1 MPTTLSIDLDAHDTR
16 ILAELQ
22 ADARL
27 TMAEL
32 GRRVHLSQ
40 PAVTERVRKLESAG
54 VISGYRA
61 TVNLSKLGY
70 GIRAIIRIGRADYAR
85 VVKLI
90 QQTPECINAYNVTG
104 DDSWILEIAVI
115 DVSHLD
121 AVVTRFCLLTETAT
135 SIILNPAR
143 EHQAM
148 LPPLT
153 AGLIIGVIVWL
164 NAETAPHAET
174 IGSPRTLRPLAM
186 IVVAQI
192 FSTPPSVGSKQ
203 WRHRAS

>member
-1 MPTTLSIDLDAHDTR
+1 MALDSYDTR

-40 PAVTERVRKLESAG
+40 PAVTERVRKLEAAG
-54 VISGYRA
+54 VITGYRA
-61 TVNLSKLGY
+61 TINLARLGY

-85 VVKLI
+85 VIRLL
-90 QQTPECINAYNVTG
+90 QNTPECINAYNVTG
-104 DDSWILEIAVI
+104 EDSWVLEIAVI

-121 AVVTRFCLLTETAT
+121 AVVTKFCLLTETAT

-143 EHQAM
+143 EHQPM
-148 LPPLT
+148 LPPLRSDVKPPVKKVT
-153 AGLIIGVIVWL
+153 
-164 NAETAPHAET
+164 NA
-174 IGSPRTLRPLAM
+174 
-186 IVVAQI
+186 
-192 FSTPPSVGSKQ
+192 
-203 WRHRAS
+203 

>member
-1 MPTTLSIDLDAHDTR
+1 MDFSLNPALDAHDTR

-40 PAVTERVRKLESAG
+40 PAVTERVKKLEAAG

-61 TVNLSKLGY
+61 TVNLGKLGY
-70 GIRAIIRIGRADYAR
+70 GIRAIIRVGRADYAR
-85 VVKLI
+85 VVELV
-90 QQTPECINAYNVTG
+90 QQTPECVNAYNVTG

-121 AVVTRFCLLTETAT
+121 AVVTKFCILTETAT

-143 EHQAM
+143 EHQPM
-148 LPPLT
+148 LPPLSESVKPP
-153 AGLIIGVIVWL
+153 IKKVI
-164 NAETAPHAET
+164 NA
-174 IGSPRTLRPLAM
+174 
-186 IVVAQI
+186 
-192 FSTPPSVGSKQ
+192 
-203 WRHRAS
+203 

>member
-1 MPTTLSIDLDAHDTR
+1 MDFPLNPALDAHDTR

-40 PAVTERVRKLESAG
+40 PAVTERVKKLEAAG

-61 TVNLSKLGY
+61 TVNLGKLGY
-70 GIRAIIRIGRADYAR
+70 GIRAIIRVGRADYAR
-85 VVKLI
+85 VVELI
-90 QQTPECINAYNVTG
+90 QQTPECVNAYNVTG

-121 AVVTRFCLLTETAT
+121 AVVTKFCILTETAT

-143 EHQAM
+143 EHQPM
-148 LPPLT
+148 LPPQRCDVKPP
-153 AGLIIGVIVWL
+153 IKKVL
-164 NAETAPHAET
+164 NA
-174 IGSPRTLRPLAM
+174 
-186 IVVAQI
+186 
-192 FSTPPSVGSKQ
+192 
-203 WRHRAS
+203 

>member
-1 MPTTLSIDLDAHDTR
+1 MDFALNPALDAHDTR

-40 PAVTERVRKLESAG
+40 PAVTERVKKLEAAG

-61 TVNLSKLGY
+61 TVNLGKLGY
-70 GIRAIIRIGRADYAR
+70 GIRAIIRVGRADYAR
-85 VVKLI
+85 VVELV
-90 QQTPECINAYNVTG
+90 QQTPECVNAYNVTG
-104 DDSWILEIAVI
+104 EDSWVLEIAVI

-121 AVVTRFCLLTETAT
+121 AVVTKFCILTETAT

-148 LPPLT
+148 LPPQRCDVKPP
-153 AGLIIGVIVWL
+153 IRKVL
-164 NAETAPHAET
+164 NA
-174 IGSPRTLRPLAM
+174 
-186 IVVAQI
+186 
-192 FSTPPSVGSKQ
+192 
-203 WRHRAS
+203 

>member
-1 MPTTLSIDLDAHDTR
+1 MASTLSVDLDHFDTR

-61 TVNLSKLGY
+61 TVNLAALGY
-70 GIRAIIRIGRADYAR
+70 GIRAIIRVGRADYAR

-121 AVVTRFCLLTETAT
+121 AVVTRFCILTETAT

-148 LPPLT
+148 LPPLR
-153 AGLIIGVIVWL
+153 ADVKHPIKKVI
-164 NAETAPHAET
+164 NA
-174 IGSPRTLRPLAM
+174 
-186 IVVAQI
+186 
-192 FSTPPSVGSKQ
+192 
-203 WRHRAS
+203 

>member
-1 MPTTLSIDLDAHDTR
+1 MDFALNPTLDAHDTR

-40 PAVTERVRKLESAG
+40 PAVTERVKKLEAAG

-61 TVNLSKLGY
+61 TVNLGKLGY
-70 GIRAIIRIGRADYAR
+70 GIRAIIRVGRADYDL
-85 VVKLI
+85 VVKLV
-90 QQTPECINAYNVTG
+90 QDTPECVNAYNVTG
-104 DDSWILEIAVI
+104 EDSWILEIAVI

-121 AVVTRFCLLTETAT
+121 AVVTKFCILTETAT

-143 EHQAM
+143 EHQPM
-148 LPPLT
+148 LPPHRSDVRPP
-153 AGLIIGVIVWL
+153 IRKVL
-164 NAETAPHAET
+164 NA
-174 IGSPRTLRPLAM
+174 
-186 IVVAQI
+186 
-192 FSTPPSVGSKQ
+192 
-203 WRHRAS
+203 

>member
-1 MPTTLSIDLDAHDTR
+1 MTYTLSPTLDACDTR

-27 TMAEL
+27 SMAEL

-40 PAVTERVRKLESAG
+40 PAVTERVRKLESTG

-61 TVNLSKLGY
+61 TVDLGRLGY
-70 GIRAIIRIGRADYAR
+70 GIRAIIRVGRADYAS

-90 QQTPECINAYNVTG
+90 QKTPECVNAYNVTG

-115 DVSHLD
+115 DVAHLD
-121 AVVTRFCLLTETAT
+121 AVVTKFCILTETAT

-143 EHQAM
+143 EHLPM
-148 LPPLT
+148 LPPRQKDVKPP
-153 AGLIIGVIVWL
+153 IRKVL
-164 NAETAPHAET
+164 NA
-174 IGSPRTLRPLAM
+174 
-186 IVVAQI
+186 
-192 FSTPPSVGSKQ
+192 
-203 WRHRAS
+203 

>member
-1 MPTTLSIDLDAHDTR
+1 MDFALNPVLDAHDTR

-40 PAVTERVRKLESAG
+40 PAVTERVKKLEAAG

-61 TVNLSKLGY
+61 TVNLAKLGY
-70 GIRAIIRIGRADYAR
+70 GIRAIIRVGRADYAR
-85 VVKLI
+85 VVELV
-90 QQTPECINAYNVTG
+90 QQTPECVNAYNVTG
-104 DDSWILEIAVI
+104 EDSWVLEIAVA

-121 AVVTRFCLLTETAT
+121 AVVTKFCILTETAT

-143 EHQAM
+143 ENQPM
-148 LPPLT
+148 LPPHR
-153 AGLIIGVIVWL
+153 GKPPIKKVL
-164 NAETAPHAET
+164 NA
-174 IGSPRTLRPLAM
+174 
-186 IVVAQI
+186 
-192 FSTPPSVGSKQ
+192 
-203 WRHRAS
+203 

>member
-1 MPTTLSIDLDAHDTR
+1 MDFSLNPALDAHDTR

-40 PAVTERVRKLESAG
+40 PAVTERVKKLEAAG

-61 TVNLSKLGY
+61 TVNLGKLGY
-70 GIRAIIRIGRADYAR
+70 GIRAIIRVGRADYDL
-85 VVKLI
+85 VVKLV
-90 QQTPECINAYNVTG
+90 QETPECVNAYNVTG
-104 DDSWILEIAVI
+104 EDSWILEIAVI

-121 AVVTRFCLLTETAT
+121 AVLTKFCILTETAT

-148 LPPLT
+148 LPPQRS
-153 AGLIIGVIVWL
+153 AVKPPIRKVL
-164 NAETAPHAET
+164 NA
-174 IGSPRTLRPLAM
+174 
-186 IVVAQI
+186 
-192 FSTPPSVGSKQ
+192 
-203 WRHRAS
+203 

>member
-1 MPTTLSIDLDAHDTR
+1 MDFPLNPTLDAHDTR

-40 PAVTERVRKLESAG
+40 PAVTERVKKLEAAG

-61 TVNLSKLGY
+61 TVNLGKLGY
-70 GIRAIIRIGRADYAR
+70 GIRAIIRVGRADYDL
-85 VVKLI
+85 VVKLV
-90 QQTPECINAYNVTG
+90 QDTPECVNAYNVTG
-104 DDSWILEIAVI
+104 EDSWILEIAVI

-121 AVVTRFCLLTETAT
+121 AVVTKFCILTETAT

-148 LPPLT
+148 LPPQRSDVKPP
-153 AGLIIGVIVWL
+153 IKKVL
-164 NAETAPHAET
+164 NA
-174 IGSPRTLRPLAM
+174 
-186 IVVAQI
+186 
-192 FSTPPSVGSKQ
+192 
-203 WRHRAS
+203 